1 VRQARGD
8 IEAIGATAI
17 AVGGSAPHQARALAA
32 EGSWFPCLLD
42 PQKRVYDA
50 LDLGFLG
57 FGLLN
62 PIGCWRYLRGFFRG
76 ARQGRVSDPNQA
88 PGVAILDARGVARWI
103 WRGSTVA
110 DYPRLPEALARLKS
124 MVE

>member
-1 VRQARGD
+1 
-8 IEAIGATAI
+8 
-17 AVGGSAPHQARALAA
+17 
-32 EGSWFPCLLD
+32 
-42 PQKRVYDA
+42 
-50 LDLGFLG
+50 
-57 FGLLN
+57 
-62 PIGCWRYLRGFFRG
+62 
-76 ARQGRVSDPNQA
+76 VSDPNQA